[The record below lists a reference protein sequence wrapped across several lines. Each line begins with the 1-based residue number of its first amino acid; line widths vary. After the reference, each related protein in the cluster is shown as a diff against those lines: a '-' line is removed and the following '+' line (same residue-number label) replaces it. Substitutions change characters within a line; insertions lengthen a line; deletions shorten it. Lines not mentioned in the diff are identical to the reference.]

1 MRTECKQ
8 KNISDDSRVGKKKHN
23 VVPIAHAYILGGKL
37 PFENVDNSVL
47 ILDRFDRVGDK
58 YKQRS
63 QREACTKHDQI
74 SKISDN
80 LKIVVER
87 FELIFAN
94 LK

>member
-1 MRTECKQ
+1 MQTEEYSKYHR
-8 KNISDDSRVGKKKHN
+8 IYSDDSRVGKKKHN

-63 QREACTKHDQI
+63 QREALNRTNITALSMTRYPKLVTT
-74 SKISDN
+74 S
-80 LKIVVER
+80 R
-87 FELIFAN
+87 
-94 LK
+94 